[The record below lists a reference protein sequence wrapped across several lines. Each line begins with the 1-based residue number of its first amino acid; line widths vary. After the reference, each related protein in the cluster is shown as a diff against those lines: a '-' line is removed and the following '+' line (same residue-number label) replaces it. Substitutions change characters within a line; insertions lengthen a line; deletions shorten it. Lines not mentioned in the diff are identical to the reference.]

1 MAARPGNNYAQG
13 RGTKTALQRFAEK
26 CEFDPATGCVLWRGG
41 TTAGQGNSA
50 RYGAFWDA
58 GPWKA
63 HRWAAVHIH
72 GLELGPHDAGHCCP
86 AGPNSLCVQ
95 HLSGQTKAENIAER
109 NTRVAR
115 ERRLQ
120 NLGQQDTL
128 TRQAW
133 LFVQLGINGDPE
145 PESTNQKLETALS
158 DIPFYEPPDW
168 LRPYMKPRE
177 ANDDDCPF

>member
-1 MAARPGNNYAQG
+1 VPAAKGNRHAAG

-26 CEFDPATGCVLWRGG
+26 CEFDPATGCVLWTGG

-63 HRWAAVHIH
+63 HRWAAIHIH
-72 GLELGPHDAGHCCP
+72 GFALGADQAGHCCP
-86 AGPNSLCVQ
+86 AGPNTLCVQ
-95 HLSGQTKAENIAER
+95 HLTGQTITENVIER
-109 NTRVAR
+109 NERVAR
-115 ERRLQ
+115 ERRQKCLQ
-120 NLGQQDTL
+120 DSM

-133 LFVQLGINGDPE
+133 LFVQLGINGEPE
-145 PESTNQKLETALS
+145 PESTNQNLEPRLA
-158 DIPFYEPPDW
+158 DIPFHEPPEW
-168 LRPYMKPRE
+168 FRPYMRPPE